1 MKVPTSHFPLLLSN
15 DISWSRHYAE
25 IEIAGSRWLPW
36 PGRTSRW
43 WFEISKIAP
52 DETGSDVDWTL
63 AYEPGGSGGGFTLA
77 ACLRRASAALDRF
90 DDAVAEAT
98 SDGL

>member
-1 MKVPTSHFPLLLSN
+1 MEVPASHFPLVLS
-15 DISWSRHYAE
+15 DYICWSTHYAE

-43 WFEISKIAP
+43 WFEIGKVAP
-52 DETGSDVDWTL
+52 DEDGNDTYWTL

-90 DDAVAEAT
+90 EAALAKEAEDD
-98 SDGL
+98 